1 MKSRDQPWRPQ
12 LQRQGAGAAPVVHA
26 LCEEP
31 HLEHEQLKLLLG
43 LLGQLLLLWLLTTV
57 AGRSP
62 ELKSFQPGSP
72 PTSAGS
78 HLLECSADPELK
90 ALLCAIFNER
100 YRTVHARAPGVLSS
114 PFGLFV
120 FIRGG
125 SPLCTRLFLSFML
138 VWFLHFHSSF
148 SGSFWNRA
156 ADMKMKTCFHAED
169 H

>member
-1 MKSRDQPWRPQ
+1 MASTASASGVKVSPRAP
-12 LQRQGAGAAPVVHA
+12 GAGQLGSFEACRCSRAPVVHA

-138 VWFLHFHSSF
+138 V
-148 SGSFWNRA
+148 
-156 ADMKMKTCFHAED
+156 
-169 H
+169 